1 MNSSENNPV
10 ILFDGVCNY
19 CNSWVNFYI
28 RHDKKNKLKFEKE
41 LTPITV
47 YISAAGL
54 GIIGYVMG
62 ELTLGRQPHPLHWVA
77 GLVGFG
83 LGYLIGKLMVR
94 RDGDFLGF

>member
-1 MNSSENNPV
+1 M
-10 ILFDGVCNY
+10 
-19 CNSWVNFYI
+19 
-28 RHDKKNKLKFEKE
+28 KKHKKPKLKLEKE